1 MIMTR
6 SQLAFTLGAMTFIMI
21 SCTGQDAPKIPL
33 AAGPTLDSARAME
46 AAHALIGPAARAELD
61 SGNIYYRK
69 RAYAA
74 ALARYRAAANLA
86 PQHAAPLFGIYMV
99 ARAIHDTAMA
109 DSALAGIRLRNGPLP
124 SAPHSLADST
134 LQRMHEIIRKK
145 ASAG

>member
-1 MIMTR
+1 MSR
-6 SQLAFTLGAMTFIMI
+6 SHFLFTLGAVISILI

-33 AAGPTLDSARAME
+33 SEGPTLDNARATD
-46 AAHALIGPAARAELD
+46 AAHALLGPAAKAELD
-61 SGNIYYRK
+61 SGNIYFRKKAYRE
-69 RAYAA
+69 
-74 ALARYRAAANLA
+74 ALARYRSASTLA

-99 ARAIHDTAMA
+99 ARATHDTAMA

-145 ASAG
+145 VS